1 MVSRA
6 VAYVRVSTREQ
17 DEKVQINAIEKF
29 AKENSIEVL
38 KYFIDKG
45 ESRMKKWENRPAAKQ
60 LVEFLEKGGRDIVKQ
75 VIVFDFT
82 RLGANMMD
90 MLNFFIK
97 LEKELGVEVISVK
110 DEWLKTKDKA
120 LRQLL
125 IAIFSWLAEMEW
137 KLRRERQLAAW
148 EMGKQKGRPPKI
160 SNEELEYYLRKYPTL
175 SLRDITDLINAERK
189 RKRQPP
195 VSYWT
200 IYSKAKKLGY
210 RRKVVKT
217 TY

>member
-1 MVSRA
+1 MIRA
-6 VAYVRVSTREQ
+6 VAYVRVSTKEQ

-60 LVEFLEKGGRDIVKQ
+60 LIEFLEKGGKDIVGQ

-97 LEKELGVEVISVK
+97 LEKELGVKVISVK

-137 KLRRERQLAAW
+137 RLRRERQQAAW
-148 EMGKQKGRPPKI
+148 ESGKQKGRPPKLKDGDLI
-160 SNEELEYYLRKYPTL
+160 YYLRKYPNL
-175 SLRDITDLINAERK
+175 SLRAITDLINAERE
-189 RKRQPP
+189 RKKLPK
-195 VSYWT
+195 VSYYT
-200 IYSKAKKLGY
+200 VLAKAKKLGFQK
-210 RRKVVKT
+210 RIVKT
-217 TY
+217 GS